1 MYYRLSDQIALR
13 SWIRLE
19 GAYYRKNIPAPQALT
34 RREFSTLLLCDG
46 EHDLEADETLSSL
59 TERGLITPCRQGE
72 HPSEWSAYRRIENR
86 CFPKMNLMITG
97 RCNYN
102 CLHCFNAADNAPL
115 MSEWTFEELCD
126 LFDQAR
132 ECGIHA
138 FTITGGEPMAHK
150 RFMDILREIHRR
162 GMFVEELNTNGY
174 YLAQDVL
181 DGMKEIGCRPLMKIS
196 FDGVGWHD
204 WMRNRRGAEQLALD
218 AVKRCLD
225 NGFKV
230 KIQTQVHRRNVES
243 MMPTARMLNEL
254 GVANM
259 RIIRTT
265 EVPRWT
271 ANAGGACLGMEEYYE
286 KMLAFA
292 EEYIRSGMEMDV
304 DIWNFLRLHPRGR
317 CFRIDAVT
325 CAGGGYRDGIPGCRD
340 ARGMVAV
347 TSSGDVVPCL
357 QISGTMLK
365 MNTHVGNL
373 HRDKLKDLLAA
384 GPYLEN
390 VCSTV
395 GDIRR
400 NNPKCGA
407 CRWFEACTGG
417 CRAMGFLYSGERR
430 DWYGEDITKCMF
442 FEHGWYEKVSRTLSD
457 WRNLSPVS

>member
-1 MYYRLSDQIALR
+1 
-13 SWIRLE
+13 
-19 GAYYRKNIPAPQALT
+19 
-34 RREFSTLLLCDG
+34 
-46 EHDLEADETLSSL
+46 
-59 TERGLITPCRQGE
+59 
-72 HPSEWSAYRRIENR
+72 
-86 CFPKMNLMITG
+86 
-97 RCNYN
+97 
-102 CLHCFNAADNAPL
+102 
-115 MSEWTFEELCD
+115 
-126 LFDQAR
+126 
-132 ECGIHA
+132 
-138 FTITGGEPMAHK
+138 
-150 RFMDILREIHRR
+150 
-162 GMFVEELNTNGY
+162 
-174 YLAQDVL
+174 
-181 DGMKEIGCRPLMKIS
+181 MKIS

-384 GPYLEN
+384 GP
-390 VCSTV
+390 
-395 GDIRR
+395 
-400 NNPKCGA
+400 
-407 CRWFEACTGG
+407 
-417 CRAMGFLYSGERR
+417 
-430 DWYGEDITKCMF
+430 
-442 FEHGWYEKVSRTLSD
+442 
-457 WRNLSPVS
+457 